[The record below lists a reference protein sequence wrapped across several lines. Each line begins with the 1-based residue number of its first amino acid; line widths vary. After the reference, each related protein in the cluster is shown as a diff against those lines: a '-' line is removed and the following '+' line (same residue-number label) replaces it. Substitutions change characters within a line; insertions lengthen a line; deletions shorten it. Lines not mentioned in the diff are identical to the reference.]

1 MENKEEINEL
11 TPKQYFTKLKGLKNK
26 LLKEDIEKYKIIS
39 ENLMKKAVA
48 LGQEYQI
55 SKLDFMNRC
64 IEQEAKLL
72 DIGIDTYV
80 YRNAIMDYADNISDN
95 NVKICY
101 LEDYPREI
109 PDEVANI
116 VYELKQ
122 KKIFDRYLII
132 YTDYTHEV
140 DEKIKKERDPILFG
154 TFQNTKTENQRE
166 RTYTLYDRLYYIADW
181 EDEYCD
187 LTLVKMVSE
196 MSKVGKNIEFK
207 LNIPITADDVKHK
220 LTEMSTKQKVT
231 ESREIWINEIKPKRK
246 SFFAKIKSIFI
257 KES

>member
-1 MENKEEINEL
+1 MAEKKKFDGL
-11 TPKQYFTKLKGLKNK
+11 TPKQYFTNLKGLKNK
-26 LLKEDIEKYKIIS
+26 LLKEDIKQYQIIS
-39 ENLMKKAVA
+39 DNLMKKAVA

-72 DIGIDTYV
+72 DLGIDTYV
-80 YRNAIMDYADNISDN
+80 YRDAIMDYADNISDN

-109 PDEVANI
+109 PDEVAN
-116 VYELKQ
+116 VVCELKS
-122 KKIFDRYLII
+122 KKIFDKYLII

-140 DEKIKKERDPILFG
+140 DEKIKIERDPIIFG
-154 TFQNTKTENQRE
+154 TFQNTRTENQRE

-187 LTLVKMVSE
+187 LTLVKMVTE

-220 LTEMSTKQKVT
+220 LAQMNTKKQVAD
-231 ESREIWINEIKPKRK
+231 EREIWINESKPKKK
-246 SFFAKIKSIFI
+246 SFFAKIKSFFT
-257 KES
+257 KEK